1 MYSGLFKETDAVYA
15 SRVVC
20 RFFLTESCINFQ
32 INLPIKDFFFL
43 FLYVIIS
50 FLSTRWNILK
60 HF

>member
-32 INLPIKDFFFL
+32 INLPIKDFFFPIL
-43 FLYVIIS
+43 VCDHFFLINKMEHS
-50 FLSTRWNILK
+50 
-60 HF
+60 